1 MSPRVST
8 FDPSCLFCKIVQ
20 GDIPRYGV
28 FEDEETIAF
37 LDIHPLFPGH
47 VLVAPKSHAV
57 TLTDLPPS
65 AVGPLF
71 EKVQLL
77 AKAVES
83 AVEADGTFVAIN
95 NRIGQTVPH
104 LHVHV
109 VPRRRRDG
117 LKGFFWP
124 RHDYQDDEA
133 REAVRDA
140 IERELA
146 KLL

>member
-1 MSPRVST
+1 MDPL
-8 FDPSCLFCKIVQ
+8 DPSCVFCKIIQ
-20 GDIPRYGV
+20 CHIPCYRV
-28 FEDEETIAF
+28 FEDEQTIAF

-47 VLVAPKSHAV
+47 VLVSPKTHYV
-57 TLTDLPPS
+57 TLTDLPPDD
-65 AVGPLF
+65 VGPLF
-71 EKVQLL
+71 ETVQLL

-83 AVEADGTFVAIN
+83 ALEADGTFVAIN

-124 RHDYQDDEA
+124 RHDYQDDQA
-133 REAVRDA
+133 RESVRDA
-140 IERELA
+140 IEREL
-146 KLL
+146 KRLLLP